1 MGKRN
6 ALGKGLGALIPG
18 AEGETST
25 FPHEALGQTDV
36 TGHKIVE
43 ISTSDIEPSPHQP
56 RIEFTPKAL
65 DELAQSIEE
74 KGIIQPL
81 TVRKYGSGYQ
91 LIAGERRL
99 RAARQAGLKSVPAIL
114 LSVITDEEAMEIS
127 LIENIQRE
135 DLNAIEE
142 AMAYRTLMD
151 ECQLSQEELAKKV
164 GKDRSTISNML
175 RLLKLSPEVRS
186 ALEKDQISMGHARAL
201 LGIPD
206 QKNQA
211 HLCRRIIAQGLSV
224 RKTEILVAASQEGR
238 ASIRKLPAKTP
249 DVLAVEE
256 DLQRQFGTAVNILR
270 KGHRGKIE
278 IEFYSDDDLERL
290 LDILKGSFL

>member
-114 LSVITDEEAMEIS
+114 LSIITDEEAMEIS

-151 ECQLSQEELAKKV
+151 EFQLSQEELAKKV

-249 DVLAVEE
+249 DILAVEE

-270 KGHRGKIE
+270 KGHRGTIE

>member
-114 LSVITDEEAMEIS
+114 LSIITDEEAMEIS

-175 RLLKLSPEVRS
+175 RLLKLSPEVRI

-201 LGIPD
+201 LGILD

-224 RKTEILVAASQEGR
+224 RKTEILVSASQKGR

-249 DVLAVEE
+249 DILAVEE

-270 KGHRGKIE
+270 KGHKGKIE

>member
-6 ALGKGLGALIPG
+6 ALGKGLGALIPE

-25 FPHEALGQTDV
+25 FPREALGQTDV

-114 LSVITDEEAMEIS
+114 LSIITDEEAMEIS

-142 AMAYRTLMD
+142 AMGYRTLMD

-175 RLLKLSPEVRS
+175 RLLKLSPEVRI
-186 ALEKDQISMGHARAL
+186 ALEKNQISMGHARAL

-211 HLCRRIIAQGLSV
+211 HLCRRIITQGLSV
-224 RKTEILVAASQEGR
+224 RKTEILVSASQEGR

-249 DVLAVEE
+249 DILAVEE